1 MTVPDR
7 LREKEVYRLMSE
19 KKKTPNKAVVI
30 GTIGKDA
37 HMIGGWVLTQAF
49 RDAGYKVAFLG
60 AVVPQEEFIAAAIEI
75 DADAILCSSLYGMG
89 IIDCEGMR
97 EKCIEAGIGDIILYA
112 GGTVAAPLELAT
124 QWPEIERRF
133 ADMGFNR
140 VFQNTT
146 GAEETVEI
154 LNRDLGLA

>member
-1 MTVPDR
+1 
-7 LREKEVYRLMSE
+7 MSE
-19 KKKTPNKAVVI
+19 QKRTPNKAVVI

-60 AVVPQEEFIAAAIEI
+60 AVVPQEEFINAAIEI

-97 EKCIEAGIGDIILYA
+97 EKCIEAGLDDIILYA
-112 GGTVAAPLELAT
+112 GGQVAAPLDLVNK
-124 QWPEIERRF
+124 WPEIEKRF

-140 VFQNTT
+140 VFPNTVM
-146 GAEETVEI
+146 ADETVAI
-154 LNRDLGLA
+154 LNKDLGLE

>member
-1 MTVPDR
+1 MTAD
-7 LREKEVYRLMSE
+7 
-19 KKKTPNKAVVI
+19 KKVPNKAVVV
-30 GTIGKDA
+30 GTIGQDA

-49 RDAGYKVAFLG
+49 KEAGYKVAFLG

-75 DADAILCSSLYGMG
+75 DADAILCSSSYGMG

-124 QWPEIERRF
+124 QWGEIEKRF
-133 ADMGFNR
+133 SSMGFNR
-140 VFQNTT
+140 VFQNTIS
-146 GAEETVEI
+146 AKEAVAV
-154 LNRDLGLA
+154 LNRDLGLE

>member
-1 MTVPDR
+1 
-7 LREKEVYRLMSE
+7 MSE
-19 KKKTPNKAVVI
+19 QKRTPNKAVVI

-60 AVVPQEEFIAAAIEI
+60 AVVPQEEFINAAIEI

-97 EKCIEAGIGDIILYA
+97 EKCIEAGLDDIILYA
-112 GGTVAAPLELAT
+112 GGQVAAPLDLVNK
-124 QWPEIERRF
+124 WPEIERRF

-140 VFQNTT
+140 VFPNTVM
-146 GAEETVEI
+146 ADETVAI
-154 LNRDLGLA
+154 LNKDLGLE

>member
-1 MTVPDR
+1 
-7 LREKEVYRLMSE
+7 MSE
-19 KKKTPNKAVVI
+19 GRKRTPNKAVVI

-60 AVVPQEEFIAAAIEI
+60 AVVPQEEFINAAIEI

-97 EKCIEAGIGDIILYA
+97 EKCVEAGLDDIILYA
-112 GGTVAAPLELAT
+112 GGQVAAPLDLVNK
-124 QWPEIERRF
+124 WPEIERRF
-133 ADMGFNR
+133 AEMGFNR
-140 VFQNTT
+140 VFSNTVM
-146 GAEETVEI
+146 ADETVAI
-154 LNRDLGLA
+154 LNRDLGLE